1 MTHPV
6 VRIFVNT
13 AHAGSPWASSFS
25 GIMRYAKSAGW
36 TVQTSFR
43 IENARAERYR
53 DKELFRHYRPDGV
66 ITTYS
71 EGLRDALTPDMP
83 VVWLDP
89 QPGQY
94 PEKDDCVFHDNEE
107 TARLAAK
114 ELLALKVPHYAAV
127 GVNGYSLWSTYRI
140 RVFQDCVRKTGGTF
154 RSIELNVSDRDTAAR
169 YRLLEPFLTSLQ
181 KPCALFAVCDALAL
195 DVLAIAGRLGI
206 SVPDELAVLGVDN
219 IEVLCESAQPTLSSI
234 ASDWENAGYLAAE
247 ALGRRL
253 CGSTAAPQKIPF
265 GEIGVVRRGS
275 TLPGVRRVDPRVVVA
290 TDYIRQHACE
300 GIGVDDV
307 VRRMKCSRRLAE
319 LRFQEV
325 TGRSILAEIRA
336 ARFERAMV
344 LLARPDIQIG
354 AIAGRC
360 GWRSTTAFRAYFE
373 QRTGM
378 TLQAWRMK
386 RTEKPIA

>member
-6 VRIFVNT
+6 VRVFVNT
-13 AHAGSPWASSFS
+13 AHPGSPGSGSFS
-25 GIMRYAKSAGW
+25 GILRYAKSAGW
-36 TVQTSFR
+36 TVQVSFR
-43 IENARAERYR
+43 IEDVCVERQR
-53 DKELFRHYRPDGV
+53 DKALFRRYRPDGV
-66 ITTYS
+66 ITSYC
-71 EGLRDALTPDMP
+71 EGLRDTLPPDMP

-127 GVNGYSLWSTYRI
+127 GVNGYSLWSTK
-140 RVFQDCVRKTGGTF
+140 RVNAFRGCVRKAGKTF
-154 RSIELNVSDRDTAAR
+154 HGIELNVSDRDTVAR
-169 YRLLEPFLTSLQ
+169 YRLLEPFLTSLP
-181 KPCALFAVCDALAL
+181 KPCALFAVCDTLAI

-206 SVPDELAVLGVDN
+206 AVPDELAVLGVDN
-219 IEVLCESAQPTLSSI
+219 IEVLCESAQPNLSSI
-234 ASDWENAGYLAAE
+234 ASDWESAGYRAAE
-247 ALGRRL
+247 ALDRRL
-253 CGSTAAPQKIPF
+253 TGSTAAPQKIPF
-265 GEIGVVRRGS
+265 GEVGVIRRGS
-275 TLPGVRRVDPRVVVA
+275 TLPGVRRVDPRVAVA

-300 GIGVDDV
+300 DIGVDDV
-307 VRRMKCSRRLAE
+307 VRQMKCSRRLAE
-319 LRFQEV
+319 LRFREV

-336 ARFERAMV
+336 TRFERALV
-344 LLARPDIQIG
+344 LLAKPNIQIG

-378 TLQAWRMK
+378 TLQAWRAK
-386 RTEKPIA
+386 RAEKSIA